1 MIFEFLYRI
10 GRFMSLR
17 CPIKLSYRVAVI
29 LADLHY
35 MLYCKERRAVME
47 NLRVIFNRPADST
60 DKDLK
65 KIARDVF
72 RNFAR
77 YLVDFL
83 RFSRIDLD
91 YIKKYVV
98 LKGVDNLEESLKRG
112 KGVILLSAHLGN
124 WELGGYV
131 MGKLGYP
138 INAVV
143 LSHKNEKVNQFF
155 IDQRGMGNFKS
166 IEIGASLRGCYK
178 TLKGNE
184 LLALLG
190 DRNFSSTG
198 IMMDFFNKPA
208 LMPKG
213 PPALSIR
220 TGAAIVPTYFIR
232 EKDDSFTMIFEKPI
246 YPAPAVD
253 EEAAARDLM
262 KQYLA
267 SIENM
272 IRQYPGQ
279 WYVFREFWGHA

>member
-17 CPIKLSYRVAVI
+17 SPIKLSYRVAVI

-35 MLYCKERRAVME
+35 MFYGKERRAVME
-47 NLRVIFNRPADST
+47 NLRIIFNRPPDST
-60 DKDLK
+60 DKDLEMA
-65 KIARDVF
+65 ARDVF

-83 RFSRIDLD
+83 RFSKIDLD
-91 YIKKYVV
+91 YIKKFVV
-98 LKGVDNLEESLKRG
+98 LKGLDNLEGALNRG

-131 MGKLGYP
+131 LGKLGYP
-138 INAVV
+138 MNAVV

-220 TGAAIVPTYFIR
+220 TGAAIVPTYVIR

-246 YPAPAVD
+246 CPAAGTD
-253 EEAAARDLM
+253 EDTAERDLM

>member
-1 MIFEFLYRI
+1 MIVEFLYRI

-17 CPIKLSYRVAVI
+17 CPLRLSYRIAVI

-35 MLYCKERRAVME
+35 MFYCKERRAVME
-47 NLRVIFNRPADST
+47 NLRVIFNRPPNSS

-65 KIARDVF
+65 RITRDVF

-91 YIKKYVV
+91 YIKKFVV
-98 LKGVDNLEESLKRG
+98 LKGLDNLETSLKRG

-131 MGKLGYP
+131 LGKLGYP
-138 INAVV
+138 MNAVV
-143 LSHKNEKVNQFF
+143 LSHKNEKVNRFF
-155 IDQRGMGNFKS
+155 IDQRGIGNFKS

-178 TLKGNE
+178 TLKSNE

-190 DRNFSSTG
+190 DRNFSNTG
-198 IMMDFFNKPA
+198 VMMDFFNKPA

-213 PPALSIR
+213 PSALSAR

-232 EKDDSFTMIFEKPI
+232 ENDDSFTMIFEEPI
-246 YPAPAVD
+246 YPAADVD
-253 EEAAARDLM
+253 EKADGHGLM
-262 KQYLA
+262 RRYLT

-272 IRQYPGQ
+272 IRRYPGQ
-279 WYVFREFWGHA
+279 WYVFREFWGRA

>member
-1 MIFEFLYRI
+1 
-10 GRFMSLR
+10 MSLR
-17 CPIKLSYRVAVI
+17 CPIRLSYRVAVI

-35 MLYCKERRAVME
+35 MFYCKERRAVMK

-65 KIARDVF
+65 RITRDVF

-91 YIKKYVV
+91 YIKKLVV
-98 LKGVDNLEESLKRG
+98 LKGLDNLEESLKRG
-112 KGVILLSAHLGN
+112 KGAILLSAHLGN

-143 LSHKNEKVNQFF
+143 LPHKNEKVNQFF
-155 IDQRGMGNFKS
+155 IDQRGIGNFKS

-198 IMMDFFNKPA
+198 ILMDFFNKPA

-232 EKDDSFTMIFEKPI
+232 EKDDSFKMIFEKPI
-246 YPAPAVD
+246 YPAPAAD
-253 EEAAARDLM
+253 EEGAARDLM
-262 KQYLA
+262 KQYLV

-272 IRQYPGQ
+272 IKQYPGQ